1 MKVIGW
7 LLGVDM
13 SGDYLKV
20 WIKKRDGQTVF
31 AFHKYL
37 PSFYAQPKRH
47 FDMDRAHFL
56 LNQHPFIKEIEVCKR
71 YVSVSDKEKTDVFR
85 VWPDTPRHFKK
96 TIQDIEDLEHFKLY
110 NIDVPITQTYFYEN
124 DLFPMAL
131 CEFDINEHWNPKQP
145 VRTTRA
151 NPFLGLIRKIILH
164 DKNTNVMY
172 EFPRPLRMVN
182 IDLGKFGLKENQGS
196 EFRKQKQRP
205 MLNEPLISIRIA
217 LVDGFDYEAVSEKY
231 SSSELGWVNDSE
243 GRGILVINVEKA
255 TEVATIRALSRE
267 IQNLDPDIILTQ
279 SGDEYFF
286 PYLVDR
292 ASANNCSNDLILS
305 RDLSSLKRNMFTT
318 TGDTNYF
325 SYGQIMHRSKH
336 QFYLRGRICIDKNIY
351 GSLHFSSYTD
361 GNIQGIIEMAR
372 VSRVPLQ
379 RLTRVTIGGALQSIQ
394 FYIAG
399 QKGYL
404 IPPEKKNA
412 EGFQT
417 VQTLLYA
424 DRGGHIFE
432 PKIGVFEQVIELDFT
447 SMYPMIMS
455 NYNVSPDTF
464 NCECCKE
471 DGNKVPGLPFH
482 TCIRKRGIVSD
493 ALELP
498 LRKRR
503 AYKTLSRALPENE
516 AKIYKKMSDALKW
529 PLVCS
534 FGYLGFKNA
543 RFGKVEGHQAVCAYS
558 RELLLVA
565 QELAE
570 SREFSVLHGI
580 VDSMWLQHQ
589 DHKAAIIPDRED
601 NRKPKLV
608 NVKQFWKK
616 PSSDYLRQQLNSLDT
631 KTKELTDRI
640 QDKIRIPI
648 VHEAT
653 YKFIVFLPSRI
664 HSDVPVLNHY
674 WGVTYDG
681 KIKVRGIEIRRRDA
695 PRVVKEFQQEII
707 DTLSSAESI
716 CEFMD
721 FLSLAKKKFKDYCRR
736 IESEEIDPDKLTIV
750 NRISKRPED
759 YKVNSYQAVAANQLK
774 RMGIQI
780 EPGQKV
786 EYILRNASAKKANE
800 RVVLRSEFNR
810 QNRMYDKEKYKE
822 LLKRAFENV
831 VPFDIETIADV
842 RMNEN
847 GIMEYVFK
855 ENSRGLL
862 DKFMT

>member
-1 MKVIGW
+1 MGW
-7 LLGVDM
+7 LLGADV
-13 SGDYLKV
+13 SGDYLKI
-20 WIKKRDGQTVF
+20 WIKKRGGQTVF
-31 AFHKYL
+31 AFHKYIS
-37 PSFYAQPKRH
+37 SFYALPKRH
-47 FDMDRAHFL
+47 FDMERAHFL
-56 LNQHPFIKEIEVCKR
+56 LLQHPHVKEVELCKR
-71 YVSVSDKEKTDVFR
+71 FVSVSDPKETDVFR
-85 VWPDTPRHFKK
+85 VWSDSPRNFKK
-96 TIQDIEDLEHFKLY
+96 IIRDVDEMEHFKLY
-110 NIDVPITQTYFYEN
+110 NIDVPISQTYFYEN
-124 DLFPMAL
+124 DLFPTAL
-131 CEFDINEHWNPKQP
+131 CEFDINEHWKPKKP
-145 VRTTRA
+145 VRTARS
-151 NPFLGLIRKIILH
+151 NPFLGLIRKITLH

-182 IDLGKFGLKENQGS
+182 IDLGKFGLNDNQGS
-196 EFRKQKQRP
+196 EFRKRNRRP
-205 MLNEPLISIRIA
+205 MLNEALISIQIA
-217 LVDGFDYEAVSEKY
+217 LVDGFDIEAMAGKY
-231 SSSELGWVNDSE
+231 PPDELNWAKDSE
-243 GRGILVINVEKA
+243 GRAILVIDVEKA
-255 TEVATIRALSRE
+255 SEAATIRALSKE
-267 IQNLDPDIILTQ
+267 IQYLDPDIILTQ
-279 SGDEYFF
+279 GGDEYFF
-286 PYLVDR
+286 PYLVAR
-292 ASANNCSNDLILS
+292 ASASKCSNDLILS

-318 TGDTNYF
+318 TGDNHYF

-432 PKIGVFEQVIELDFT
+432 PKIGVYEQVVEIDFT
-447 SMYPMIMS
+447 SMYPQIMS
-455 NYNVSPDTF
+455 NYNISPETF

-471 DGNKVPGLPFH
+471 DGNKVPGLPFY
-482 TCIRKRGIVSD
+482 TCKKQRGIVSD
-493 ALELP
+493 ALDLP
-498 LRKRR
+498 LRKRK
-503 AYKTLSRALPENE
+503 AYKTLSRTLPKNE

-543 RFGKVEGHQAVCAYS
+543 RFGKVEGHQSVCAYS
-558 RELLLVA
+558 RDLLLLA

-570 SREFSVLHGI
+570 SKGFSILHGI
-580 VDSMWLQHQ
+580 VDSMWIQHE
-589 DHKAAIIPDRED
+589 DHLAAIVPDRDD

-616 PSSDYLRQQLNSLDT
+616 PEPTYLEQELDSLNT
-631 KTKELTDRI
+631 KTKEVIDRI

-664 HSDVPVLNHY
+664 HPDVPVLNHY

-681 KIKVRGIEIRRRDA
+681 KVKVRGIEIRRRDA
-695 PRVVKEFQQEII
+695 PKIVKEFQQEII
-707 DTLSSAESI
+707 DTLSSAGSI

-721 FLSLAKKKFKDYCRR
+721 FLSIAKQKYKEYCAR
-736 IESEEIDPDKLTIV
+736 IDSGDVSPDELTIV
-750 NRISKRPED
+750 NRISKRPEE
-759 YKVNSYQAVAANQLK
+759 YKVNSYQAVAARQLK
-774 RMGIQI
+774 RMGVQI

-786 EYILRNASAKKANE
+786 NYILRNTTAKKPE
-800 RVVLRSEFNR
+800 KRVVLRSEFERN
-810 QNRMYDKEKYKE
+810 NKMYDKEKYKE
-822 LLKRAFENV
+822 LLKRSFENV
-831 VPFDIETIADV
+831 IPFDYDTIADIEQDADGNV
-842 RMNEN
+842 SFVIKTSLQ
-847 GIMEYVFK
+847 G
-855 ENSRGLL
+855 SL
-862 DKFMT
+862 DKFMA